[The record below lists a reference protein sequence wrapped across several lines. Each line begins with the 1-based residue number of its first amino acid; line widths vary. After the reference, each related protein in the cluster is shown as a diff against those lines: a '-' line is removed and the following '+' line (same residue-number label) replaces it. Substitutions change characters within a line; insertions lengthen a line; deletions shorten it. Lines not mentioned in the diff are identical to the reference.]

1 MNLYNFFIL
10 NVYIFFVVYDILYG
24 IIDKWVNNVL
34 FVYGILFVFF
44 VEFFFFFKYRYNIF
58 YVFDSL
64 ELIVKRKIFKII

>member
-1 MNLYNFFIL
+1 MF
-10 NVYIFFVVYDILYG
+10 IFFLLFMIFCMVR

-34 FVYGILFVFF
+34 FVYEILFVFF